1 MNGMARHLRIA
12 LALVLLAFFIP
23 QQSLAQSGPPPAPPV
38 TVASPLAKKI
48 TTWDEYS
55 GRFEAVES
63 VEVRARVSGFIDKV
77 QFKDGQIVNAG
88 DPLYIIDPRPF
99 QIAVEVSQAEVERTK
114 AQVELGVNEVERAR
128 PLVKSATV
136 TERDFDQRVA
146 NLNIARAQLQSAQAT
161 LKNAQ
166 LNLEWTQVTA
176 PVSGRISDSKVDTG
190 NLVTGGPSGATL
202 LTSIVSLA
210 PIHFV
215 FDVSESDFLRYSR
228 MNLSGERASSRDVS
242 NPVKVKLADE
252 ADFIHEGRMDFVDN
266 QLDSRSGTLRGRA
279 VFANQDQLLQP
290 GLFGRLKLFGG
301 EIDALLMPDAAIVS
315 DQMRKIVFLVG
326 DGDTIVAKPVTL
338 GPLYEGLRVIKS
350 GLSPTDKVVV
360 DGIANPMVRPGAKV
374 TPKAGEIKIETN

>member
-1 MNGMARHLRIA
+1 MIVSTWHFRIA
-12 LALVLLAFFIP
+12 LAVV
-23 QQSLAQSGPPPAPPV
+23 SLAVSFQDSSAQGGPPPAPPV
-38 TVASPLAKKI
+38 TVANPLSKKI

-63 VEVRARVSGFIDKV
+63 VEIRSRVSGFIDKV
-77 QFKDGQIVNAG
+77 QFKDGQIVKAG
-88 DPLYIIDPRPF
+88 DPLYVIDPRPF
-99 QIAVEVSQAEVERTK
+99 QIAVEVSKAEVERTK
-114 AQVELGVNEVERAR
+114 ANVELGENEVERAR
-128 PLVKSATV
+128 PLLKSATV

-146 NLNIARAQLQSAQAT
+146 NLNVARAQKQSAEAN

-176 PVSGRISDSKVDTG
+176 PVSGRISDSKVDIG
-190 NLVTGGPSGATL
+190 NLVTGGPSGSTL

-215 FDVSESDFLRYSR
+215 FDVSESDFLRYAR

-242 NPVKVKLADE
+242 NPVKVKLGDE
-252 ADFIHEGRMDFVDN
+252 TDFVHEGRMDFVDN
-266 QLDSRSGTLRGRA
+266 QLDARSGTMRGRA
-279 VFANQDQLLQP
+279 VFPNTDQLLQP
-290 GLFGRLKLFGG
+290 GLFGRLQLFGG
-301 EIDALLMPDAAIVS
+301 EIDALLLPDAAIVS

-338 GPLYEGLRVIKS
+338 GPLYEGLRVVKS
-350 GLSPTDKVVV
+350 GITANDKVVV

-374 TPKAGEIKIETN
+374 TPKAGEVKTETN

>member
-1 MNGMARHLRIA
+1 MIVSTWHSRIA
-12 LALVLLAFFIP
+12 LAVF
-23 QQSLAQSGPPPAPPV
+23 SLAVSAQASFAQGGPPPAPPV
-38 TVASPLAKKI
+38 TVANPLSKKI

-63 VEVRARVSGFIDKV
+63 VEIRARVSGFIDKV
-77 QFKDGQIVNAG
+77 QFKDGQIVKAG

-99 QIAVEVSQAEVERTK
+99 QIAVEVSKAEVERTK
-114 AQVELGVNEVERAR
+114 ANVELGENEVERAR
-128 PLVKSATV
+128 PLLKSSTV

-146 NLNIARAQLQSAQAT
+146 NLNVARAQKQSAEAN

-176 PVSGRISDSKVDTG
+176 PVSGRISDSKVDIG
-190 NLVTGGPSGATL
+190 NLVTGGTSGSTL

-242 NPVKVKLADE
+242 NPVKVKLGDE
-252 ADFIHEGRMDFVDN
+252 TDFVHEGRMDFVDN
-266 QLDSRSGTLRGRA
+266 QLDARSGTLRGRA
-279 VFANQDQLLQP
+279 VFANKDQLLQP
-290 GLFGRLKLFGG
+290 GLFGRLQLFGG
-301 EIDALLMPDAAIVS
+301 EIEALLLPDAAIVS

-326 DGDTIVAKPVTL
+326 EGDTIVAKPVTL
-338 GPLYEGLRVIKS
+338 GPLYDGLRVIRS
-350 GLSPTDKVVV
+350 GLSASDKVVV

-374 TPKAGEIKIETN
+374 TPKVGEVKVETN